1 MNDTQAP
8 VWLVTGAAGTLGQA
22 LVEQL
27 IADGVEC
34 IALDRNERALNQLH
48 DRLQAKGARP
58 PLLVPMDLVGAGPEE
73 HAQVA
78 EAIQA
83 AYGKLDVLIH
93 AAALFNA
100 LRPLEHQPMDEWMK
114 ILHTSL
120 TGPLLLTQALL
131 PLLRQSDQATIAMVS
146 NHYCLEKPAHW
157 GAYGMSQAA
166 RAWLCRALAEELGPR
181 GPRVLDLDPG
191 PFFSPMRTAAWPVDS
206 AEDLPSAQQAAQSL
220 LSSLQKG
227 D

>member
-22 LVEQL
+22 MIEQL
-27 IADGVEC
+27 LDDGVEC

-48 DRLQAKGARP
+48 DRLQADGKKP
-58 PLLVPMDLVGAGPEE
+58 PLLLPVDLVGASADD
-73 HAQVA
+73 HARIA

-83 AYGKLDVLIH
+83 AYGKLDALVH

-120 TGPLLLTQALL
+120 TGPLLLTQSLL
-131 PLLRQSDQATIAMVS
+131 PLLRQAPGSTVAMVS
-146 NHYCLEKPAHW
+146 NHHCLEKPANW

-166 RAWLCRALAEELGPR
+166 RAWLCRALAEEMGPR
-181 GPRVLDLDPG
+181 GPRVLDIDPG
-191 PFFSPMRTAAWPVDS
+191 PFFSPIRTAAWPVDS
-206 AEDLPSAQQAAQSL
+206 AEDLPSARQAAQRLLASL
-220 LSSLQKG
+220 RQG